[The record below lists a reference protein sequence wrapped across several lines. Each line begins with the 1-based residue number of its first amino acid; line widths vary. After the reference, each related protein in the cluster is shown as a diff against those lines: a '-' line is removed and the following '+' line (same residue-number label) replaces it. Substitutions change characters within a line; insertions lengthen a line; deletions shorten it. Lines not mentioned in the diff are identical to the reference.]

1 MNTNTVVMNMN
12 GCDIEYAA
20 SMIERYGEEIMS
32 AGWNPQLALMGAS
45 PLAQSHANLLSDFAG
60 MDIDAFVKK
69 LYEYQR

>member
-1 MNTNTVVMNMN
+1 MNTVVVKMN

-20 SMIERYGEEIMS
+20 SMIERYGEEIMN
-32 AGWNPQLALMGAS
+32 AGWNPQLALMGTS
-45 PLAQSHANLLSDFAG
+45 PLAQSTHANLLSDFAG